1 MPSKFSLLEGD
12 KSDIPAIYYRRS
24 QDHLYDV
31 YEINLWEDLD
41 SSAVATHGTYN
52 VQAGTVDLERAD
64 VAVHA
69 LKSCGWELH
78 PEHGIWAPFSSDIV
92 ATVGSKHWEAVL
104 VSALWGY
111 GAKDVTADVSG
122 NNLRALVRQ
131 ARASL

>member
-1 MPSKFSLLEGD
+1 MHRFRLLEGD
-12 KSDIPAIYYRRS
+12 ASGIPAIYYRKS
-24 QDHLYDV
+24 YDQLYDV

-41 SSAVATHGTYN
+41 STAIPTHGKYN
-52 VQAGTVDLERAD
+52 VQAGSVSLDNKD
-64 VAVHA
+64 SIVQS

-78 PEHGIWAPFSSDIV
+78 PDHGIWAPYSGDVV
-92 ATVGSKHWEAVL
+92 AAMGSKHWSAVL

-111 GAKDVTADVSG
+111 GAKDVSADVSG